1 MRAALPET
9 SSRGRTDAR
18 AVVLAGCLCTGVVR
32 VFAPADIDA
41 EEGGLVV
48 DTYDARTLFSR
59 LKFAWTQASAKL
71 LLVHTEEAASR

>member
-1 MRAALPET
+1 M
-9 SSRGRTDAR
+9 
-18 AVVLAGCLCTGVVR
+18 LAGCLCTGVVR

-71 LLVHTEEAASR
+71 LLVHTN